1 MEGYGIAKGLVWQA
15 SSRYNNKVMTEDE
28 VDAFYDRAAMGGP
41 PPEGVVSRRHRKS
54 WDVSVHMPDKH
65 PSTSTTASPAPAEQR
80 LLLPDSSAQDP
91 PSGNPSN
98 KTPARQFVFGSGS
111 TSNYSVSQ
119 FSFQTKCPGDVH
131 ENTFCRSCQNVIAK
145 ARGIR
150 MKPKEG
156 ARGGLS
162 VYVEGGCSDDE
173 ADDPRYCD
181 AFPMHYKNYVELQQS
196 ALNGCHLCSLIA
208 APDPNAGRNPP
219 IGCQNQYMLGVY
231 GEQSYDGPGRIE
243 MQVLQYER
251 KVIDLSYD
259 CPNSRLQGSLR
270 YKRTDTDDVF
280 TLAQG
285 WLGQCRLYHKDC
297 RHRSDLDDFMPTR
310 LLKVTASARS
320 LLSVKLCIT
329 KDDGFRNTPYLA
341 LSHCWGGA
349 KVTKLE
355 MKTLDSFQRDIPLGS
370 LPQNFTDSA
379 LITAR
384 LGFTYLW
391 IDSLCIIQD
400 SKADCARE
408 IPTMGGVYGRA
419 VLTIAA
425 LGAEN
430 SGGGC
435 FVTRN
440 PLALVP
446 ALLRDGDKDTR
457 DQVWAWNQRLR
468 DPNAEGRLR
477 PPLHRRA
484 WVVQERALAP
494 RTLYFGSDIVYWECV
509 EDAASEA
516 SPGISRERTRFWEPD
531 SSTAHSVG
539 LKTALHIIRHKA
551 ARGGGW
557 EDWQGFWWKLVREYT
572 ASKLSFNRDKWAAI
586 SALAMQVEKD
596 TGSRLYHGLWE
607 CNIFDEILWK
617 CLQPGQRIDPA
628 DLDAPSWSWLSVVG
642 AVHEQRFNYSHDFK
656 KEAMVEKPVSARTSA
671 DGLGRSDK
679 LLVRGCL
686 RRMSWSA
693 AYDSRGRDCYSFRF
707 RDNHDGVFGAGKS
720 NCKWYPDITLDK
732 IWDLSILPLVTSK
745 SGNLES
751 YGLVVRPSDASKMS
765 WLRVGFYRLDYI
777 KKTKEDTWSD
787 FIREKETIT
796 LV

>member
-1 MEGYGIAKGLVWQA
+1 MEGYGFPKGLVWRA
-15 SSRYNNKVMTEDE
+15 SARYNNKVMTEDE
-28 VDAFYDRAAMGGP
+28 VGAFFDRAAMGGP
-41 PPEGVVSRRHRKS
+41 PPEGVVSSKS
-54 WDVSVHMPDKH
+54 RDLSVHMPDKH
-65 PSTSTTASPAPAEQR
+65 PSTSTTASPAAAEQR
-80 LLLPDSSAQDP
+80 LSLSDSSVQDP
-91 PSGNPSN
+91 SSDKPSKKPA
-98 KTPARQFVFGSGS
+98 ARQFVFGSGS
-111 TSNYSVSQ
+111 TSNRSVSQ
-119 FSFQTKCPGDVH
+119 FSFRANCPGDVH
-131 ENTFCRSCQNVIAK
+131 ENTFCQSCQNVIAK
-145 ARGIR
+145 ARGIQMR
-150 MKPKEG
+150 PKEG
-156 ARGGLS
+156 ARGGFS
-162 VYVEGGCSDDE
+162 VYVEGSCSDDE
-173 ADDPRYCD
+173 ADDPRCC
-181 AFPMHYKNYVELQQS
+181 ATFPMHYQNYAELQQS
-196 ALNGCHLCSLIA
+196 ALNGCHLCSLIV
-208 APDPNAGRNPP
+208 APDPNALRNPP
-219 IGCQNQYMLGVY
+219 IGCQNQYTLKVY

-243 MQVLQYER
+243 MQLSQYER
-251 KVIDLSYD
+251 KVINLSYD
-259 CPNSRLQGSLR
+259 GPNSWLQGSLR

-285 WLGQCRLYHKDC
+285 WLSQCRLYHRDC
-297 RHRSDLDDFMPTR
+297 RHRPDLDDFMPTR

-320 LLSVKLCIT
+320 LLSVQLCIT

-355 MKTLDSFQRDIPLGS
+355 IKTLDSFQRDIPLGS
-370 LPQNFTDSA
+370 LPQNLADAA

-400 SKADCARE
+400 SKADCDRE

-457 DQVWAWNQRLR
+457 DQVWAWNQGLR
-468 DPNAEGRLR
+468 DPNAGGRLR
-477 PPLHRRA
+477 PPLHRRG
-484 WVVQERALAP
+484 WVTQERALAP
-494 RTLYFGSDIVYWECV
+494 RTLYFGSDMVYWECV
-509 EDAASEA
+509 EAAASEA
-516 SPGISRERTRFWEPD
+516 SPGISCERARSWAPN
-531 SSTAHSVG
+531 SSAAHSVG
-539 LKTALHIIRHKA
+539 LKTALYIIRRKA
-551 ARGGGW
+551 ARGGKW
-557 EDWQGFWWKLVREYT
+557 EDWQTFWWKLVKEYT
-572 ASKLSFNRDKWAAI
+572 ASKLSYNRDKWAAI
-586 SALAMQVEKD
+586 SALAMQAEKD

-642 AVHEQRFNYSHDFK
+642 AVHEQRFNYSNSFK
-656 KEAMVEKPVSARTSA
+656 KEATVEKPVSARTSA

-686 RRMSWSA
+686 RRISWSA
-693 AYDSRGRDCYSFRF
+693 PYNSIAGGCYSFRF
-707 RDNHDGVFGAGKS
+707 RDDHDGVFGAGKS
-720 NCKWYPDITLDK
+720 LCIWYPDTTLDK

-751 YGLVVRPSDASKMS
+751 SGLVVRPSDASKMS

-777 KKTKEDTWSD
+777 KETKEDTWSD
-787 FIREKETIT
+787 FIRERETIT